1 MPALPWMLVES
12 KRDAGATYGTRF
24 ESVGMAL
31 PERRLSTHELMAST
45 RHHTRIDLERLTGI
59 RERRV
64 CGPGETSLS
73 LEIAAARDCLAR
85 SRYTGADLDMV
96 IEASITRYVDET
108 THRLEPPLSLS
119 VKEAIGAHA
128 ATSFDI
134 SNACAGMLTGVFVLN
149 DLIRR
154 GAIRRGMV
162 VSGER
167 ITGLGANAARSIRS
181 ILSPQLA
188 SLTLGDAGAAVI
200 VDRAASPAGILIA
213 GFTTLAEHSR
223 LCLGMP
229 ALHHPGAVMFTRA
242 RKIHDVAME
251 SGPPLLEDVLGAAG
265 LSLGDIDWLIPHQTS
280 VRAIKAGERVLAERS
295 GEHPRHVAI
304 TVDELGNT
312 ASTTLFVALHK
323 LLDQHALHGRDK
335 VLLLSVASGLQVGVV
350 VFEVDELEVT
360 HGELH

>member
-1 MPALPWMLVES
+1 MAAPWMLVES
-12 KRDAGATYGTRF
+12 KRSGGTPYVARF

-31 PERRLSTHELMAST
+31 PERKLSTRELMGST
-45 RHHTRIDLERLTGI
+45 RHKTRIDLERLTGI
-59 RERRV
+59 RERRI
-64 CGPGETSLS
+64 CGPGETSLT
-73 LEIAAARDCLAR
+73 LAVDAARDCLAR

-96 IEASITRYVDET
+96 IEASITRYIDET
-108 THRLEPPLSLS
+108 THRFEPPLSLS
-119 VKEAIGAHA
+119 VKEAIGAHD
-128 ATSFDI
+128 ATNFDI
-134 SNACAGMLTGVFVLN
+134 SNACAGMLTGVFLLN
-149 DLIRR
+149 DLVRR

-167 ITGLGANAARSIRS
+167 ITGLGTNAARSIRS

-200 VDRAASPAGILIA
+200 VDRTPATAAGIVVA

-242 RKIHDVAME
+242 RKIHEVAME
-251 SGPPLLEDVLGAAG
+251 GGPPLLEDVLAAAG
-265 LSLGDIDWLIPHQTS
+265 LTLSDIDWLIPHQTS
-280 VRAIKAGERVLAERS
+280 VRAIRAGERALAEKT
-295 GEHPRHVAI
+295 GEHPGHVAV

-323 LLDQHALHGRDK
+323 YLDEHAVHAGQK
-335 VLLLSVASGLQVGVV
+335 VMLLSVASGLQVGVV

-360 HGELH
+360 HGHLH